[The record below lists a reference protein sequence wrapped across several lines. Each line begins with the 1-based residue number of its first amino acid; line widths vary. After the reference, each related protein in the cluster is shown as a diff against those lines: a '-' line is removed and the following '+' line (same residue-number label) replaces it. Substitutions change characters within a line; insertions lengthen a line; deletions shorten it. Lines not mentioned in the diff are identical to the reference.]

1 MNGQLVL
8 GQVAVLNADALKD
21 GTKKNL
27 LNILVHLDEKKFLK
41 PEFNYNKE
49 NAAEVAEQV
58 KNRNLE
64 LAKKLKEVQEYVAEQ
79 VRAEGSDFVDHLK
92 KALPNMKPL
101 SDYYQSELNKLKD
114 EVNANETV
122 QEIQAVL

>member
-79 VRAEGSDFVDHLK
+79 VRAEGSDFVDRSFEEGATEYETTFGL
-92 KALPNMKPL
+92 LPIRTEQVEGR
-101 SDYYQSELNKLKD
+101 SQR
-114 EVNANETV
+114 
-122 QEIQAVL
+122 